1 MLNLIWR
8 VLIFTRKTMEFTTTH
23 STYTTIKFFL
33 DKDYTWYSNKCLWKW
48 CTISIIGSHLVM
60 RPKYT
65 FTRWWKVAINLMF
78 HLFKNNSIFFVWW
91 EVLTLKILYMWS
103 ILFIP
108 NRLSEFVDWNK
119 NNHATNLLLCLWFCM
134 LSPALSIEDVSRFT
148 YSLGPGHLS
157 LKSSF

>member
-1 MLNLIWR
+1 MRIWYLHEKPWNLPPRIVR
-8 VLIFTRKTMEFTTTH
+8 
-23 STYTTIKFFL
+23 TTIKFFL

-91 EVLTLKILYMWS
+91 GETFYLFLPCIVLTLKILYIWS
-103 ILFIP
+103 ILSSP
-108 NRLSEFVDWNK
+108 NRLSEWVDCNK

-134 LSPALSIEDVSRFT
+134 LSPAPSIVVVSRFT
-148 YSLGPGHLS
+148 YS
-157 LKSSF
+157 FA

>member
-1 MLNLIWR
+1 MRIWYLHEKPWNLLPRIVR
-8 VLIFTRKTMEFTTTH
+8 
-23 STYTTIKFFL
+23 TTIKFFL

>member
-1 MLNLIWR
+1 MRIWYLHEKPWNLPPRIVR
-8 VLIFTRKTMEFTTTH
+8 
-23 STYTTIKFFL
+23 TTIKFFL

-91 EVLTLKILYMWS
+91 ERDFLFIYFYHASFSLLKICTCDQFY
-103 ILFIP
+103 
-108 NRLSEFVDWNK
+108 LSPIGWVNSLIETKTITQPICYCACGFVCY
-119 NNHATNLLLCLWFCM
+119 LLLR
-134 LSPALSIEDVSRFT
+134 P
-148 YSLGPGHLS
+148 
-157 LKSSF
+157 